1 MLNDISVT
9 TLFHGD
15 SDAGSPD
22 VFVYEH
28 GFTFYYSASAVLYI
42 VDSCMVSTLSLVK
55 GNLQDDAG

>member
-1 MLNDISVT
+1 MSCVT

-15 SDAGSPD
+15 PDAGSPD

-28 GFTFYYSASAVLYI
+28 GFAFYNSASAVLYI
-42 VDSCMVSTLSLVK
+42 VDRCMVSTLSLVK